1 MTNDNPN
8 RNNQLGVR
16 GVCIHRGR
24 FRAEIMTRGK
34 QKHIGYFDSIESA
47 ASAYAAAVDEPRK

>member
-1 MTNDNPN
+1 MTNDKPRPAK

-24 FRAEIMTRGK
+24 FRAEIMSRGRR
-34 QKHIGYFDSIESA
+34 HLGYYETIA
-47 ASAYAAAVDEPRK
+47 AAAAYAAAR